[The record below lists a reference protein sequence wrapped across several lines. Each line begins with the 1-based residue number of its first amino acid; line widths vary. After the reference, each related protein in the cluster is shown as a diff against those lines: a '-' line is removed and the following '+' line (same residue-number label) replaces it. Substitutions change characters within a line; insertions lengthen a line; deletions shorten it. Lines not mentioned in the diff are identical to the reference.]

1 MSKGTIMVIG
11 VTGGVGTGKSTILQI
26 LKEKYNAVIIIADDI
41 ARDLMM
47 PHEASYEAAVRYFG
61 EDILT
66 EGPGSPID
74 RAHLAQIVF
83 HDPEKLEALNNMT
96 HPLVKTKIRSL
107 IDAYQSEGRGLIVL
121 ETAILIRAGYLDI
134 VDELWVICADYET
147 RVQRLMASR
156 GYTREKTDSIIRSQ
170 MSDEE
175 MTQYAALVIDNSRSI
190 DFTEEQIRQ
199 HMLQIL

>member
-1 MSKGTIMVIG
+1 MVIG

-66 EGPGSPID
+66 KGPGSHID

>member
-1 MSKGTIMVIG
+1 MVIG

-66 EGPGSPID
+66 DGPGSPID

-83 HDPEKLEALNNMT
+83 HDPEKLEALNHMT

-107 IDAYQSEGRGLIVL
+107 IDAYQSEGENLIVL

-134 VDELWVICADYET
+134 VDELWVVCADYET
-147 RVQRLMASR
+147 RVQRLISSR
-156 GYTREKTDSIIRSQ
+156 GYTREKTDSIISSQ
-170 MSDEE
+170 MSDDE

-190 DFTEEQIRQ
+190 FSTEEQIRQ
-199 HMLQIL
+199 RLLQIL

>member
-1 MSKGTIMVIG
+1 
-11 VTGGVGTGKSTILQI
+11 
-26 LKEKYNAVIIIADDI
+26 
-41 ARDLMM
+41 
-47 PHEASYEAAVRYFG
+47 
-61 EDILT
+61 
-66 EGPGSPID
+66 
-74 RAHLAQIVF
+74 
-83 HDPEKLEALNNMT
+83 MT

>member
-1 MSKGTIMVIG
+1 MVIG

-47 PHEASYEAAVRYFG
+47 PHEASYEAVVRYFG

-83 HDPEKLEALNNMT
+83 HDPEKLEALNHMT

-107 IDAYQSEGRGLIVL
+107 IDAYRSEGRGLIVL

-156 GYTREKTDSIIRSQ
+156 GYTREKTDSIISSQ
-170 MSDEE
+170 MSDKE

-190 DFTEEQIRQ
+190 AFTEEQIRQ

>member
-1 MSKGTIMVIG
+1 MVIG

-47 PHEASYEAAVRYFG
+47 PHETSYEAAVRYFG

>member
-1 MSKGTIMVIG
+1 MVIG

-26 LKEKYNAVIIIADDI
+26 LKEQYNAVIIIADDI

-66 EGPGSPID
+66 DGPGSTID

-83 HDPEKLEALNNMT
+83 HDPEKLEALNKMT
-96 HPLVKTKIRSL
+96 HPLVKDKIRSL
-107 IDAYQSEGRGLIVL
+107 IDIYQSEGCKLIVL

-134 VDELWVICADYET
+134 IDELWVICADYET

-156 GYTREKTDSIIRSQ
+156 GYTREKTDSIINSQ

-175 MTQYAALVIDNSRSI
+175 MIQYAALVIDNSRSI
-190 DFTEEQIRQ
+190 DSTEEQIRQ
-199 HMLQIL
+199 HLLQVF

>member
-1 MSKGTIMVIG
+1 MVIG

-61 EDILT
+61 KDILT
-66 EGPGSPID
+66 DGPGSPID

>member
-1 MSKGTIMVIG
+1 MVIG

-66 EGPGSPID
+66 KGPGSPID

-83 HDPEKLEALNNMT
+83 HDPEKLEALNHMT

-107 IDAYQSEGRGLIVL
+107 IDAYRSEGRGLIVL

-156 GYTREKTDSIIRSQ
+156 GYTREKTDSIISSQ
-170 MSDEE
+170 MSDKE

-190 DFTEEQIRQ
+190 AFTEEQIRQ